1 MRERETA
8 GPRRRQGSVG
18 GVNTL
23 QDPKVTAV
31 IDRMYAEASQ
41 QMTQLQERGAQLV
54 KATTAQERADAFS
67 DFYLPV
73 TPESGRLLYTLVR
86 GTRPGLVVEF
96 GMSLGLSTIHLA
108 SAVRDN
114 GVGRVVTT
122 EMSAAK
128 VATAR
133 SSFADVGLGDL
144 ITILEGDATQTL
156 AAIDEPVN
164 FVLLDGWKD
173 LYVPVLK
180 LLEPRLSPGALVVA
194 DNTGLADAQPYVD
207 YIRDPV
213 NGYVGVSFPVRNH
226 DAMEISCRA

>member
-1 MRERETA
+1 M
-8 GPRRRQGSVG
+8 
-18 GVNTL
+18 NTL
-23 QDPKVTAV
+23 RDPKVTAV

-41 QMTQLQERGAQLV
+41 QMTQLRERGAQLV

-73 TPESGRLLYTLVR
+73 TPESGQLLYTLVR
-86 GTRPGLVVEF
+86 GTRPALVVEF

-122 EMSAAK
+122 EMSSAK
-128 VATAR
+128 IATAR
-133 SSFADVGLGDL
+133 ASFADVGLGDL
-144 ITILEGDATQTL
+144 VTILEGDATQTL
-156 AAIDEPVN
+156 TAIDEPVN

-180 LLEPRLSPGALVVA
+180 LLEPKLSPGALVIA
-194 DNTGLADAQPYVD
+194 DNTGLADAEPYVD
-207 YIRDPV
+207 YIRDPA
-213 NGYVGVSFPVRNH
+213 NGYVGVSFPVRNS